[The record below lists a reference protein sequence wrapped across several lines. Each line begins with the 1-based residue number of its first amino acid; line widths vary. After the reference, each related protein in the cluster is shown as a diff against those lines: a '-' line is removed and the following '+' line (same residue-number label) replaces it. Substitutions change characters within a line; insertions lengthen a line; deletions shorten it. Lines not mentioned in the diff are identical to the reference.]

1 TEVKEC
7 LEKRQENIVLD
18 LIQNYKIAIQDR
30 AFLRVVIGSTCIFA
44 AEFSL
49 NSYIGVRLS
58 ETFNPI
64 SIGNFEIVGV
74 RMLSILNIQNMLLVV
89 CLTFI
94 INRFIDHISGKKALL
109 LGLVLYGIGYVAVTS
124 SNTWYVLI
132 IFNFIATVGELVYSP
147 IRNAEQANM
156 IPADKRGSYSAFAG
170 LSDIGADLIARMT
183 IIVGAFLIP
192 TMMSVYIGMIVII
205 GAFFLYKGLFARTS
219 SHSQGRLDKISI

>member
-1 TEVKEC
+1 
-7 LEKRQENIVLD
+7 
-18 LIQNYKIAIQDR
+18 
-30 AFLRVVIGSTCIFA
+30 
-44 AEFSL
+44 
-49 NSYIGVRLS
+49 
-58 ETFNPI
+58 
-64 SIGNFEIVGV
+64 
-74 RMLSILNIQNMLLVV
+74 LVV

-94 INRFIDHISGKKALL
+94 INKITDRLTGKKALL

-205 GAFFLYKGLFARTS
+205 GAFFLYKGLYVRS
-219 SHSQGRLDKISI
+219 NSQSQESLNKISI